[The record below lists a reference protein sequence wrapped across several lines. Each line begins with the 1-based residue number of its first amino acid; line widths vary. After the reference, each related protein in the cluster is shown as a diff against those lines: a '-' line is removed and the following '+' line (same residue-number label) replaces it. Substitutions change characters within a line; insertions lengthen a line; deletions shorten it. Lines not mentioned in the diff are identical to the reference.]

1 MKSPKRLSMILY
13 IAAVAAVAL
22 LAGSTHSEKAL
33 WIEISEHG
41 KVKTTI
47 AITEPIARL
56 IAEADKE
63 HVHFSSHKD
72 RDLVTRQMMKDV
84 LDGKKSSVKEKD
96 AEDGTEVELFMK
108 NLEVPGSKG
117 DKSKL
122 ILETY
127 EDGKRTFRIKLGD
140 FEFESTD
147 EESGKSSKNDFSWKS
162 LLPLLSKIGGGV
174 YILDHKDNSEVWLFV
189 E

>member
-1 MKSPKRLSMILY
+1 MKSPRRLSIILY
-13 IAAVAAVAL
+13 IATVAAVTL

-33 WIEISEHG
+33 WIRIREHG
-41 KVKTTI
+41 QLKTTI
-47 AITEPIARL
+47 AVTEPIARL

-63 HVHFSSHKD
+63 HVHFSTHND
-72 RDLVTRQMMKDV
+72 HDLVTRQMMKDV
-84 LDGKKSSVKEKD
+84 LNGKKSSVKEID
-96 AEDGTEVELFMK
+96 AEDSTEAELFMK
-108 NLEVPGSKG
+108 NLDVPGTKG
-117 DKSKL
+117 DKTKL

-127 EDGKRTFRIKLGD
+127 KDGKRTFRIKLGE

-147 EESGKSSKNDFSWKS
+147 EESGKPSKTDFSWKS
-162 LLPLLSKIGGGV
+162 LLPFLSKTGGAV